1 MEIIQNND
9 AIYLQEITE
18 LYTEV
23 FSAGISQQHIS
34 KHELSLYIN
43 TILKNG
49 YTLLALDNNHIIG
62 ALLCCPLSLDE
73 LFPKQTVQNI
83 SIEKCVYV
91 AEIMVS
97 SVYRGQGIGRDLL
110 TRFEQS
116 ADKSLYT
123 NAVIRVW
130 DENIPALNLYRKMG
144 FEPFAS
150 IQQTKQRPGGKETFV
165 MNKIY
170 LHKKLD

>member
-1 MEIIQNND
+1 MEIIQSND
-9 AIYLQEITE
+9 AIYLKEITE
-18 LYTEV
+18 LYSEV
-23 FSAGISQQHIS
+23 FSAGISQQQIS
-34 KHELSLYIN
+34 SHELSLYIN

-49 YTLLALDNNHIIG
+49 YALLALDNNCIIG
-62 ALLCCPLSLDE
+62 ALLCCPLTLDE
-73 LFPKQTVQNI
+73 LFPKETIQNF

-130 DENIPALNLYRKMG
+130 DENIPALNLYQKMG
-144 FEPFAS
+144 FEPFTS
-150 IQQTKQRPGGKETFV
+150 IRQTKKRLGGKETFV
-165 MNKIY
+165 MTKIY

>member
-1 MEIIQNND
+1 MEIIQSKD
-9 AIYLQEITE
+9 AIHLPGITE

-23 FSAGISQQHIS
+23 FSSGISQQQIS
-34 KHELSLYIN
+34 SHELSLYIN

-49 YTLLALDNNHIIG
+49 YALLALDNNHIIG
-62 ALLCCPLSLDE
+62 ALLCCPLTLDE

-91 AEIMVS
+91 AEMMLS
-97 SVYRGQGIGRDLL
+97 SAYRGQGIGKDLL
-110 TRFEQS
+110 KQFEKS
-116 ADKSLYT
+116 TDKSLYT
-123 NAVIRVW
+123 DAVIRVW

-150 IQQTKQRPGGKETFV
+150 IQQTKQRPGGKETLV

-170 LHKKLD
+170 LHKKLN

>member
-1 MEIIQNND
+1 MEIIQSND

-23 FSAGISQQHIS
+23 FSTGISQQHIS
-34 KHELSLYIN
+34 NHELSVYIN

-49 YTLLALDNNHIIG
+49 YALLALDNNRIIG
-62 ALLCCPLSLDE
+62 TLLCCPLTLDE
-73 LFPKQTVQNI
+73 LFPKQTMQNI

-91 AEIMVS
+91 AEIMIS
-97 SVYRGQGIGRDLL
+97 SAYRGQGIGKDLL
-110 TRFEQS
+110 KQFEQS

-123 NAVIRVW
+123 DAVIRVW
-130 DENIPALNLYRKMG
+130 DENIPALSLYRKMG
-144 FEPFAS
+144 FEPIAS
-150 IQQTKQRPGGKETFV
+150 IQQTKQRPDRKETFV